1 MMLNATS
8 LAKSFLISGVLLI
21 VVQNIGM
28 TNPFTLLSKNLKL
41 SNSKM
46 TQTPFKKSDI
56 SLVEIS
62 PTWKWERD
70 EFRVGIST
78 SLIGEGDHVL
88 HENTVFID

>member
-1 MMLNATS
+1 MRNHLNLS
-8 LAKSFLISGVLLI
+8 
-21 VVQNIGM
+21 
-28 TNPFTLLSKNLKL
+28 SKNFNL
-41 SNSKM
+41 SNPKM

-56 SLVEIS
+56 SSVEIT